1 MPPGRISGYGGPMKY
16 TLDYGETVTL
26 SDGLKLRVRAIRPS
40 DKEALV
46 DAFGRLSVE
55 ARRKRFFTTKNEL
68 SERELHFLTECD
80 GIDHYAL
87 VAGLLA
93 DGEETEGVGVARFV
107 RVAGEPRVAELAVVV
122 VDDWQ
127 RRGIGTLLLER
138 IAAAAAER
146 DIESIRALAQPDN
159 EQVRALIGNHA
170 EEVKTVQEHGMLEM
184 TIRVPPASQPDSL
197 TAMLSMLRMPATGAL
212 AVPIWLGRRTL
223 GQLLALDRKSDE
235 AGGDDE

>member
-1 MPPGRISGYGGPMKY
+1 MKY
-16 TLDYGETVTL
+16 TLDFAETVTL
-26 SDGLKLRVRAIRPS
+26 SDGLNLRVRAIRPS

-46 DAFGRLSVE
+46 EAFGRMSVE
-55 ARRKRFFTTKNEL
+55 ARRKRFFATKTEL

-107 RVAGEPRVAELAVVV
+107 RVKEEPRVAELAVVV

-127 RRGIGTLLLER
+127 SRGIGTLLLER
-138 IAAAAAER
+138 IIAAAAER
-146 DIESIRALAQPDN
+146 NVESIRALAQPDN

-170 EEVKTVQEHGMLEM
+170 EEVKTVKEDGMLQM
-184 TIRVPPASQPDSL
+184 MIRVPPANQPDAL
-197 TAMLSMLRMPATGAL
+197 EAVLSMLSMPATGAL
-212 AVPIWLGRRTL
+212 AVPVWLGRRTL
-223 GQLLALDRKSDE
+223 DQLLGLDRGSEK